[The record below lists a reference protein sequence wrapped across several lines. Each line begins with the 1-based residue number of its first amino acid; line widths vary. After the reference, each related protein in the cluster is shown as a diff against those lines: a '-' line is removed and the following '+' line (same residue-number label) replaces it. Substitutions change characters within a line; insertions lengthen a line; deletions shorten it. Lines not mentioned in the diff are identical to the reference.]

1 MEDLTF
7 TWHSN
12 NFFYQLVAH
21 FQSLL
26 LSNPGH
32 VYPHAWDICKS
43 YIHECAQ
50 ISTIGI
56 PNLHMQTELSL
67 VLHLLPFLHLFD
79 QIDQVICLFDCYTKQ
94 ISEIHRCILSQVYA
108 RKSIFRK
115 IQFYTLHSL
124 KWRVWANYSIARS
137 RVLRFRLIKGHFKEI
152 RPLIFLGQRFS
163 FGCQMFSKIQY
174 KRVILFL

>member
-1 MEDLTF
+1 MFIHTRGIFARVISMSALKSQLSVYQICTCKQNFHSSFTF
-7 TWHSN
+7 
-12 NFFYQLVAH
+12 
-21 FQSLL
+21 
-26 LSNPGH
+26 
-32 VYPHAWDICKS
+32 C
-43 YIHECAQ
+43 
-50 ISTIGI
+50 
-56 PNLHMQTELSL
+56 LSL
-67 VLHLLPFLHLFD
+67 
-79 QIDQVICLFDCYTKQ
+79 IDQVICLFDCYTKQ
-94 ISEIHRCILSQVYA
+94 ISEIHRCILSQVHA

-137 RVLRFRLIKGHFKEI
+137 RVLRFRLIKGHFKKI

>member
-1 MEDLTF
+1 MFIHTRGIFARVISMNALKSQLSVYQICTCKQNFHSSFTF
-7 TWHSN
+7 
-12 NFFYQLVAH
+12 
-21 FQSLL
+21 
-26 LSNPGH
+26 
-32 VYPHAWDICKS
+32 C
-43 YIHECAQ
+43 
-50 ISTIGI
+50 
-56 PNLHMQTELSL
+56 LSL
-67 VLHLLPFLHLFD
+67 
-79 QIDQVICLFDCYTKQ
+79 IDQVICLFDCYTKQ

-163 FGCQMFSKIQY
+163 FGCQMFSKIQF

>member
-1 MEDLTF
+1 MFIHTRGIFARVISMSALKSQLSVYQICTCKQNFHSSFTF
-7 TWHSN
+7 C
-12 NFFYQLVAH
+12 
-21 FQSLL
+21 
-26 LSNPGH
+26 LSFTCSIRLIKWF
-32 VYPHAWDICKS
+32 V
-43 YIHECAQ
+43 
-50 ISTIGI
+50 
-56 PNLHMQTELSL
+56 
-67 VLHLLPFLHLFD
+67 
-79 QIDQVICLFDCYTKQ
+79 LFDCYTKQ
-94 ISEIHRCILSQVYA
+94 ISEIHRCILSQVHA

-137 RVLRFRLIKGHFKEI
+137 WVLRFRLIKGHFKKI